1 MAEKWVENCV
11 GLTGWTLG
19 LKTATANF
27 AAGIARSAVL
37 AERKGLAGSRPSW
50 P

>member
-19 LKTATANF
+19 LDTPTANF
-27 AAGIARSAVL
+27 AVRIARRATL
-37 AERKGLAGSRPSW
+37 AERKA
-50 P
+50 